1 MNVLSCPRVL
11 LLFLTLPLVLGGC
24 SVASTVRPESYY
36 DGVQP
41 VSLDTGEPI
50 SLFPGDASV
59 LTDDA
64 IRRILDYRYA
74 PPTLS
79 RIALMPAGMEM
90 WSGWSEGLAMATEQL
105 EKDAVRVLEAS
116 PRVYDA
122 AFLPSVLTPERR
134 SVPHLRE
141 AAARF
146 QADLMLVYRN
156 FCRSFQKYRVFRS
169 NRARAFCGVE
179 AVLIDTRTGI
189 VPLSVVASRTFD
201 VEQSAGDL
209 DFRETVL
216 KAQLAAVAGSLSEAV
231 SEVVNLLETHSANEE
246 GG

>member
-1 MNVLSCPRVL
+1 MNRAFCLVAI
-11 LLFLTLPLVLGGC
+11 LFLLTTFVLGGC
-24 SVASTVRPESYY
+24 SVTSTVRPESYY
-36 DGVQP
+36 DSVRP
-41 VSLDTGEPI
+41 ASLDTDEPV

-64 IRRILDYRYA
+64 IKRILDYRYL
-74 PPTLS
+74 PPALS
-79 RIALMPAGMEM
+79 RIALIPAGREM
-90 WSGWSEGLAMATEQL
+90 WSGWSEGLAIATEQL
-105 EKDAVRVLEAS
+105 EKDVVSVLEAS

-156 FCRSFQKYRVFRS
+156 FCRSFQKYRVFRD

-201 VEQSAGDL
+201 VEQSADDL
-209 DFRETVL
+209 SFRETVL
-216 KAQLAAVAGSLSEAV
+216 KAQLAAVAGSLSEVV
-231 SEVVNLLETHSANEE
+231 SDVVVLLEAHRDS
-246 GG
+246 GVPG

>member
-1 MNVLSCPRVL
+1 MNALSCPRVL
-11 LLFLTLPLVLGGC
+11 LLFLAIPLVLGGC

-36 DGVQP
+36 DGVRAA
-41 VSLDTGEPI
+41 SLDRDEPV

-79 RIALMPAGMEM
+79 RIALMPAGRQM
-90 WSGWSEGLAMATEQL
+90 WSAWSEGLAVATEQL
-105 EKDAVRVLEAS
+105 ERDVVDVLEAS

-146 QADLMLVYRN
+146 QADLMFVYRS
-156 FCRSFQKYRVFRS
+156 FCRSFQKYRVFRD

-179 AVLIDTRTGI
+179 AVLIDTRTGV

-216 KAQLAAVAGSLSEAV
+216 KAQLAAVAGSLSEVV
-231 SEVVNLLETHSANEE
+231 SDVVDLLEVQQD
-246 GG
+246 GGEPG

>member
-1 MNVLSCPRVL
+1 MNVYCRPAF
-11 LLFLTLPLVLGGC
+11 LLFVMSFVLGGC
-24 SVASTVRPESYY
+24 SVASTVRPESDYNS
-36 DGVQP
+36 VRP
-41 VSLDTGEPI
+41 ASLDADDPV

-64 IRRILDYRYA
+64 IKRILDYRYA
-74 PPTLS
+74 PPVLS
-79 RIALMPAGMEM
+79 RIALIPAGREM

-105 EKDAVRVLEAS
+105 EKDVVRVLEAS

-134 SVPHLRE
+134 SVPRLRE

-156 FCRSFQKYRVFRS
+156 FCRSFRKYRVLRS

-179 AVLIDTRTGI
+179 AVLIDTRTGV

-201 VEQSAGDL
+201 VQQSTDDL
-209 DFRETVL
+209 NFHETVL
-216 KAQLAAVAGSLSEAV
+216 KAQLAAVAGSLSDVV
-231 SEVVNLLETHSANEE
+231 SDVVDLLKSHQD
-246 GG
+246 GGEPG

>member
-1 MNVLSCPRVL
+1 MSRVL
-11 LLFLTLPLVLGGC
+11 RPAILCLLTTFALGGC

-36 DGVQP
+36 DSVRP
-41 VSLDTGEPI
+41 ASLDTDEPV

-64 IRRILDYRYA
+64 IKRILDYRYR
-74 PPTLS
+74 PPVLS
-79 RIALMPAGMEM
+79 RIALIPAGREM

-105 EKDAVRVLEAS
+105 EKDVVSVLEAS

-156 FCRSFQKYRVFRS
+156 FCRSFQKYRVFRD

-201 VEQSAGDL
+201 VEQSADDL
-209 DFRETVL
+209 NFRETVL
-216 KAQLAAVAGSLSEAV
+216 KAQLAAVAGSLA
-231 SEVVNLLETHSANEE
+231 EVVSDVVVLLEAHRDS
-246 GG
+246 GKPG

>member
-1 MNVLSCPRVL
+1 MNVLSCPRML
-11 LLFLTLPLVLGGC
+11 LLFLAIPLVLGGC

-36 DGVQP
+36 DSVP
-41 VSLDTGEPI
+41 PAALDTDEPV
-50 SLFPGDASV
+50 SLFPGDAKV

-64 IRRILDYRYA
+64 IKRILDYRYA
-74 PPTLS
+74 PPALS

-90 WSGWSEGLAMATEQL
+90 WSGWSEGLAVATEQL
-105 EKDAVRVLEAS
+105 AKDVVDALEAS

-156 FCRSFQKYRVFRS
+156 FCRSFQKYRFFRS

-179 AVLIDTRTGI
+179 AVLIDTRTGV

-231 SEVVNLLETHSANEE
+231 SDVVHLLETHPPNEE
-246 GG
+246 PG